1 MAAVEAG
8 MPLLSGAQVKELTR
22 RLTSGLT
29 DIDFQTLTYAATGD
43 QVYKH
48 YTSNQLPLYKQIF
61 ETIECLEADRTTDRF
76 LAWVYA
82 EKKHNTS
89 LRQYILSLAP
99 KADRLLTGG
108 GLHVQRG
115 GEALRDA
122 PDNPFAP
129 GLQTYVRPRGM
140 VDLGLWIRRLLAI
153 ERQVCVI
160 EHGGEARGTGF
171 LVGPHVVLTN
181 WHVIEAAPGS
191 ADPAA
196 GSFTCRFDYNMLSD
210 RSVPAGVEVVAEA
223 IVASSPYAPAE
234 RTATPDAPPPKADQL
249 DYCLLRLP
257 EGFAAQARGSVSLPT
272 EKPELGD
279 DAPILIVQH
288 PKGGPMK
295 LAMDLDSVM
304 GPDPSGFRLRY
315 RTSTDEGSSGSPC
328 FAMDWSLLALH
339 HFGDTGF
346 RTPYPTYNQ
355 GIPAHLVRT
364 HICTTSPGAILLGA

>member
-1 MAAVEAG
+1 MA
-8 MPLLSGAQVKELTR
+8 P
-22 RLTSGLT
+22 
-29 DIDFQTLTYAATGD
+29 
-43 QVYKH
+43 
-48 YTSNQLPLYKQIF
+48 N
-61 ETIECLEADRTTDRF
+61 
-76 LAWVYA
+76 
-82 EKKHNTS
+82 
-89 LRQYILSLAP
+89 
-99 KADRLLTGG
+99 ADRLLTGG
-108 GLHVQRG
+108 GLHLQQA
-115 GEALRDA
+115 GETVKNA
-122 PDNPFAP
+122 PENPFAP
-129 GLQTYVRPRGM
+129 GLQTYVRPQGM

-171 LVGPHVVLTN
+171 LVGPRAVLTN
-181 WHVIEAAPGS
+181 WHVVEAAPGS
-191 ADPAA
+191 ADVATGA
-196 GSFTCRFDYNMLSD
+196 FTCRFDYNMLSD

-223 IVASSPYAPAE
+223 VVAWSPYAPAE
-234 RTATPDAPPPKADQL
+234 RTATPENPLPTADQL

-272 EKPELGD
+272 KKPVLGD

-364 HICTTSPGAILLGA
+364 HICTTSPGATLLGA

>member
-8 MPLLSGAQVKELTR
+8 MPLLTGAQLRELTQ

-29 DIDFQTLTYAATGD
+29 DIDFQTLAYAATGD

-48 YTSNQLPLYKQIF
+48 YTSDKIPLYKQIF
-61 ETIECLEADRTTDRF
+61 ETLERLETDRTTDRF

-82 EKKHNTS
+82 EKKHNAN
-89 LRQYILSLAP
+89 LRQYILALAP
-99 KADRLLTGG
+99 NADKLLTGG

-115 GEALRDA
+115 GETIGNA

-160 EHGGEARGTGF
+160 EHGGQPRGTGF
-171 LVGPHVVLTN
+171 LVGPRAVLTN
-181 WHVIEAAPGS
+181 WHVVEAAPGS
-191 ADPAA
+191 AATAESPFA
-196 GSFTCRFDYNMLSD
+196 CRFDYNMLSD
-210 RSVPAGVEVVAEA
+210 RSVPTGIEVIAEA
-223 IVASSPYAPAE
+223 VAASSPYAPAE
-234 RTATPDAPPPKADQL
+234 RTATPDNPLPKSDEL
-249 DYCLLRLP
+249 DYCLLVLP
-257 EGFAAQARGSVSLPT
+257 EGFAAEARGAVPLPIAEPT
-272 EKPELGD
+272 LGD

-328 FAMDWSLLALH
+328 FSMDWNLLALH

-346 RTPYPTYNQ
+346 RTPYPIYNQ
-355 GIPAHLVRT
+355 GIPAHLVRK
-364 HICTTSPGAILLGA
+364 HICTSSAAATLLGA